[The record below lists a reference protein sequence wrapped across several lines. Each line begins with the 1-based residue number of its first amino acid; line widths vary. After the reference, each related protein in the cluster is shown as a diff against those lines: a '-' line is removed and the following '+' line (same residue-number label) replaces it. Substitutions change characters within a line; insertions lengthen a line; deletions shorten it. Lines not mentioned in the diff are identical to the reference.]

1 MRYSRLLCVALVS
14 WLLVPGGGARG
25 APGEA
30 GAASTASASPAVASA
45 RALGDAF
52 AEVVDRVIPTVV
64 VIEVDHGEAVA
75 PGLQELQR
83 DYRLPG
89 AEPGADIASIS
100 TGSGVIL
107 RSDGLVVTNHHVID
121 RASAIRVEL
130 HDGRRFAAQVVA
142 SDPRTDIALIR
153 MTDASNLPVAEFGD
167 SDSLR
172 VGHWVLSIG
181 HPFDF
186 PFSVTAGIVSA
197 TGRRELV
204 PSEIQDYIQT
214 DASVNPGSSGGPLF
228 DLDGRIVGINTAIF
242 AQGGAAVGQGGIA
255 FAIPSNMARRVAGE
269 LETTGRV
276 ALAAIGLTSRD
287 AEGSGQRG
295 AEVTRI
301 APGGP
306 ADLAGLRRGD
316 IVVSVGAEVI
326 TSSDALRAL
335 VRARGVG
342 AQLPFDF
349 LRGGERLAAVVSSV
363 DAGRLRETDRVLPAD
378 AQGWGGM
385 LLASATPDLLREYGV
400 VPPVGHRGGV
410 LVVEA
415 EVGGAGHTAGLAAGD
430 LLVEVQK
437 DPVEDLDAFFERVG
451 RRRTVM
457 VSFYR
462 NEAIGYAAVSAGG

>member
-1 MRYSRLLCVALVS
+1 MQHSRLTHVALVF
-14 WLLVPGGGARG
+14 LLLAVGSRARG
-25 APGEA
+25 APVEA
-30 GAASTASASPAVASA
+30 TPSSAAISTA

-52 AEVVDRVIPTVV
+52 AEVVDRVMPTVV

-83 DYRLPG
+83 DFRLPG
-89 AEPGADIASIS
+89 AEPSADIASIS

-107 RSDGLVVTNHHVID
+107 RQDGLVLTNHHVID
-121 RASAIRVEL
+121 RATAVRVEL
-130 HDGRRFAAQVVA
+130 HDGRRFTADVVA

-153 MTDASNLPVAEFGD
+153 LVDAAGLPTAEFGD
-167 SDSLR
+167 SDTLR
-172 VGHWVLSIG
+172 MGHWVLTIG
-181 HPFDF
+181 HPYDF
-186 PFSVTAGIVSA
+186 PFTVTAGIVSA
-197 TGRRELV
+197 LGRRDLV

-228 DLDGRIVGINTAIF
+228 DLDGRVVGINTAIF
-242 AQGGAAVGQGGIA
+242 APGGEAIQQGGIA

-316 IVVSVGAEVI
+316 IVVSVGSQVV

-342 AQLPFDF
+342 AQLQFAF
-349 LRGGERLAAVVSSV
+349 LRGGERLVAVVSSV

-400 VPPVGHRGGV
+400 VPPVGHVGGV
-410 LVVEA
+410 LVLEA

-437 DPVEDLDAFFERVG
+437 DPVEDLDAFFERIG

-462 NEAIGYAAVSAGG
+462 HEAIGYAAVSAGG